1 MKARWLITNG
11 VYVVTARWE
20 NKLNGMAASWVTRI
34 SADPTLVAVA
44 IWHENLTYRFV
55 HGSGAFALNILGE
68 GQQELARWFGRRS
81 GRNVD
86 KFARVPYR
94 LGPTGSPIL
103 KEALAYLDCR
113 VIFERAFGDHTLF
126 VGEVVEE
133 GVQHE
138 GAPLVYRH
146 EEYFSPEER
155 RA

>member
-11 VYVVTARWE
+11 VYVITANWGGR
-20 NKLNGMAASWVTRI
+20 LNGMAAAWVTRI
-34 SADPTLVAVA
+34 SAEPVLVAVA
-44 IWHENLTYRFV
+44 IWHENLTYRYV
-55 HGSGAFALNILGE
+55 QKSGAFAVNILGE

-81 GRNVD
+81 GRDVD
-86 KFARVPYR
+86 KFARAPYR

-103 KEALAYLDCR
+103 EEALAYLDCS

-126 VGEVVEE
+126 VGEVMEE

-146 EEYFSPEER
+146 EEYFAPKER

>member
-1 MKARWLITNG
+1 VKARWLITNG
-11 VYVVTARWE
+11 VYVITANWDGR
-20 NKLNGMAASWVTRI
+20 LNGMAAAWVTRI
-34 SADPTLVAVA
+34 SAEPVLVAVA
-44 IWHENLTYRFV
+44 IWHENLTYRYV
-55 HGSGAFALNILGE
+55 HESEAFAVNILGE

-81 GRNVD
+81 GRDVD
-86 KFARVPYR
+86 KFARAPYR

-103 KEALAYLDCR
+103 EEALAYLDCS
-113 VIFERAFGDHTLF
+113 VIFEMAFGDHTLF

-146 EEYFSPEER
+146 EDYFAPEER

>member
-11 VYVVTARWE
+11 VYVITANWDGR
-20 NKLNGMAASWVTRI
+20 LNGMAAAWVTRI
-34 SADPTLVAVA
+34 SAEPVLVAVA
-44 IWHENLTYRFV
+44 IWHENLTYRYV
-55 HGSGAFALNILGE
+55 HESGAFAVNILGE

-81 GRNVD
+81 GRDVD
-86 KFARVPYR
+86 KFARAPYR

-103 KEALAYLDCR
+103 KEALAYLDCS

-146 EEYFSPEER
+146 EEYFAPEER